1 MKLIQAMTSGLQA
14 KRHIPCTSETP
25 ASVSGRSL
33 ALPLPPWQPL
43 LPIAGMPAHHAGSP
57 MWRSC
62 LQSQGCLPLPLQ
74 QLLWL
79 QLRGGG
85 GGGDTWQPIREPA
98 QNVRSTH
105 LWNSKSAYFENS
117 SCSNGPWPIGAVHVE
132 HAPDAQAFA
141 LWM

>member
-79 QLRGGG
+79 QLRGGEG
-85 GGGDTWQPIREPA
+85 ETHGNRSENQPRMYDQHTFGTAKALTLKIPA
-98 QNVRSTH
+98 
-105 LWNSKSAYFENS
+105 A
-117 SCSNGPWPIGAVHVE
+117 AM
-132 HAPDAQAFA
+132 APGLLVLCTLSMPLTPKRLPCGCD
-141 LWM
+141 